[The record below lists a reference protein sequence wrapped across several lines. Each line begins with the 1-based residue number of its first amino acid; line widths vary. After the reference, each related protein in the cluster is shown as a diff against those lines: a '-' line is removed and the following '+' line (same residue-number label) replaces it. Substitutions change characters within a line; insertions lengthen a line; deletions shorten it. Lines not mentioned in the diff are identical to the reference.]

1 MCLTVANSK
10 NASGVASIYFL
21 VKTKTRDVN
30 FDRFSRFFN
39 DKKSDGFGLSSSP
52 TDESHIDSINARNYL
67 RHSDWSSAKSKWR
80 WVFSEPRIS
89 NKRKWSRGGK
99 NQMKKFKW
107 NRSKSFQE
115 LKFYQHTRLVI
126 PYFLKFLWNF
136 MVFCAVFIFQKSSKI
151 LKISF

>member
-1 MCLTVANSK
+1 MCLTVGNSK
-10 NASGVASIYFL
+10 NASGWHFSL
-21 VKTKTRDVN
+21 KTTRDKN
-30 FDRFSRFFN
+30 SYWFLDFLMIRN
-39 DKKSDGFGLSSSP
+39 LMGFCTRSSP

-126 PYFLKFLWNF
+126 RYFLEIF
-136 MVFCAVFIFQKSSKI
+136 MVFVRFLYFKNS
-151 LKISF
+151 